1 MSFIIGSAIMLI
13 FISNFPVISSH
24 ISPTGKLGFM
34 INIPILSGINLQ
46 NIIPL
51 ILLGVLVTGFGY
63 MFYFKAM
70 DTTSVTT
77 ASMVFF
83 IKPALAPIFALLILN
98 ESISINTIIG
108 IALILIGA
116 YFIFVKKNL
125 KIKLKS

>member
-1 MSFIIGSAIMLI
+1 
-13 FISNFPVISSH
+13 
-24 ISPTGKLGFM
+24 M